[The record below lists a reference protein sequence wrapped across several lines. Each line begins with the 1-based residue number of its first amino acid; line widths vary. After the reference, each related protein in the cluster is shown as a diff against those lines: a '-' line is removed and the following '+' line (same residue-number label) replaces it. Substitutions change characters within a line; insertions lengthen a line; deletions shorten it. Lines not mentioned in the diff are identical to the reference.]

1 MAATLEPARS
11 DLLDRLCG
19 LATSF
24 VAAGEAPGIAEFIRR
39 YYAEVSLDDLEARRV
54 EDLAGAARA
63 HWRLASRRQRGEIVV
78 RVSNPG
84 AGTEGWQ
91 SPHTVVEILT
101 DDMPFIVDSVTVEV
115 ERHGLAVQLAVHP
128 VVDVRRDD
136 EGNLLGVASGGVT
149 GGTGAVPGDTGRVIT
164 ESFLHVEIER
174 TTDAGELASLHDD
187 LVRVLGDVGAATSDW
202 AEMVKKAGDVADELE
217 QDPSPIDEQERDTA
231 VALLRWMAD
240 DHFMFTGYHAF
251 TVRETERSDVL
262 TSVPGSGLGI
272 LRDQPG
278 PDGTGVARTPPE
290 LRRHTSDHALLVL
303 TKASARSTVHRS
315 AYLDCIGVKEYDDHG
330 EVCGEQ
336 RFVGLYTSEA
346 YHSNPRD
353 IPLLREK
360 VDAVIARAGFVPGGH
375 SARDLLAILENY
387 PRDELFQAS
396 LDELFTTAMGIL
408 QLEERRRVRL
418 FVRHDPYGRFVSCL
432 VYLPR
437 DRYTTELRLKVTGLL
452 HQAFRATGEDYQA
465 LVSESVLARLHIVLR
480 TVPGFVSDVDVDA
493 LEAEVAAATRSWSDE
508 LRDVLVAQHGEET
521 GRALHRVYGDAFAPA
536 YIAETKPAAAI
547 PDIDCLQRLPARP
560 ELGIR
565 LTRSDAAV
573 VLTILG
579 AGDPIVLSDM
589 MPRLQNMGV
598 QVVEERP
605 YTVTPRGRAPAWIER
620 FVLTA
625 TAPGASLALDGPAET
640 CFQDALAAVVLGS
653 AENDSFNG
661 LVLAAGLAWREVS
674 VLRAYSRYLRQAG
687 TPFSQ
692 DYIAAALTAHP
703 DLARG
708 LVGLF
713 RARFHPQQARIDVSE
728 QDRQVAELTTALD
741 AVTSLDNDRI
751 LRALLRLVLATDRT
765 NAYNDKP
772 GTPIAFKLDPTGVPE
787 LPKPLPM
794 FEIFVTSP
802 RVEGVHLR
810 SGRVARGGIRWS
822 DRREDFRTEILGL
835 MKAQTVKN
843 AVIVP
848 VGAKGGFV
856 VKVPPADRDALA
868 AEVVACYRAFI
879 SALLELTD
887 NLVDG
892 GTVPPAGIV
901 RYDTDDAY
909 LVVAADKGTA
919 TFSDIANE
927 IALEHHFWLGDAFA
941 SGGSVGFD
949 HKAMAITARGAW
961 ESVKVHF
968 RALGIDVSATPSTAV
983 GIGDMSGDV
992 FGNGML
998 QSRRLRLVAAFDHR
1012 HVFLD
1017 PDPDP
1022 DTSYAERERLFHL
1035 PRSSWDDYDRAV
1047 LAAGGGIYPR
1057 TLKAVPISDA
1067 MRAVLQITASTLTP
1081 AELISAILR
1090 APVDLLWNGGI
1101 GTYVKGTMETNFEVG
1116 DKSNDGVRVDA
1127 SELRCRVVGEGG
1139 NLGFTQRA
1147 RVEFALAGGRINTDA
1162 IDNSAGVDTSD
1173 HEVNIKILLDGIVRS
1188 GTLTLAAR
1196 NALLDEMTDEVAA
1209 LVLADNIA
1217 QNQTLTIA
1225 RFQAHKMAGVHQ
1237 RLMDALAARGRLD
1250 RDLEFLPDDA
1260 VLAARTHTGGG
1271 LTVPEL
1277 AVLLAY
1283 SKISLEEDLR
1293 DTSLLDDADV
1303 QSEIAEYFPIP
1314 LRRRYASEMARH
1326 PLRREIISM
1335 RLVNLMVN
1343 RAGSTFAFRIAEE
1356 TGAPADDVVRAHL
1369 VAARIFEEPAL
1380 HREIDALDGVVDVD
1394 TQCQMHLELRKVV
1407 ERSSRWLV
1415 RYRPRPLAIAAT
1427 VTELGAGV
1435 ATCTE
1440 SMPELLRGGER
1451 EWFDSFRDDLI
1462 ARAVPDALA
1471 ARLAGLESLAGALD
1485 IVDVAIGTGRPVVEI
1500 LAMWCAVGD
1509 RLRLDWLRDRI
1520 LDDLPRDDRWNALAR
1535 SALRDDLSN
1544 ERRALVATVLA
1555 FAPGLPVDDA
1565 LDRWIAQHPGITHAM
1580 GLLDDLRE
1588 AAGYDVA
1595 NLSVALRELRNL
1607 SQGDVH
1613 R

>member
-19 LATSF
+19 LATAF

-39 YYAEVSLDDLEARRV
+39 YYAEVSLDDLESRRV

-63 HWRLASRRQRGEIVV
+63 HWRLASQRRPGEILV

-115 ERHGLAVQLAVHP
+115 ERHSLAVQLAVHP

-136 EGNLLGVASGGVT
+136 EGNLLGVAGG
-149 GGTGAVPGDTGRVIT
+149 GATGAVDGDTGDVIT
-164 ESFLHVEIER
+164 ESFLHLEIER

-202 AEMVKKAGDVADELE
+202 AEMVKKAGDVADQLE
-217 QDPSPIDEQERDTA
+217 QDPSPIKELERDTA

-251 TVRETERSDVL
+251 TVRETEGSDVL

-290 LRRHTSDHALLVL
+290 LRRRTNDHALLVL

-330 EVCGEQ
+330 DVCGEQ

-396 LDELFTTAMGIL
+396 LDELFETAMGIL

-437 DRYTTELRLKVTGLL
+437 DRYTTGLRLKVTDLL

-508 LRDVLVAQHGEET
+508 LRDVLVAQYGEET

-536 YIAETKPAAAI
+536 YIAETKPVDAV
-547 PDIDCLQRLPARP
+547 PDIDCLQQLPARP

-565 LTRSDAAV
+565 LSRSDTAV

-579 AGDPIVLSDM
+579 AGVPIVLSDM
-589 MPRLQNMGV
+589 MPLLQNMGV

-605 YTVTPRGRAPAWIER
+605 YSVNPRGSAPAWIER

-625 TAPGASLALDGPAET
+625 SAPGAALALDGPAET

-661 LVLAAGLAWREVS
+661 LVLAAGLKWREVS

-692 DYIAAALTAHP
+692 DYIAAALIAHP

-708 LVGLF
+708 LIGLF
-713 RARFHPQQARIDVSE
+713 RDRFHPQRARLEPSE
-728 QDRQVAELTTALD
+728 QDRQVAVLTAALD
-741 AVTSLDNDRI
+741 AVTSLDDDRI

-772 GTPIAFKLDPTGVPE
+772 GTPIAFKLDPTSVPE

-802 RVEGVHLR
+802 RMEGVHLR
-810 SGRVARGGIRWS
+810 SGRVSRGGIRWS

-868 AEVVACYRAFI
+868 AEVVTCYRSFI
-879 SALLELTD
+879 SSLLELTD

-892 GTVPPAGIV
+892 APVPPAGIV

-927 IALEHHFWLGDAFA
+927 IALEHQFWLGDAFA

-949 HKAMAITARGAW
+949 HKVMAITARGAW

-968 RALGIDVSATPSTAV
+968 RALGIDVSATRFTVV

-998 QSRRLRLVAAFDHR
+998 QSRQLRLVAAFDHR

-1022 DTSYAERERLFHL
+1022 EASYAERERLFHL

-1047 LAAGGGIYPR
+1047 LSAGGGIYPR

-1067 MRAVLQITASTLTP
+1067 MRAVLQTTASTLTP

-1101 GTYVKGTMETNFEVG
+1101 GTYVKATTETNFEVG
-1116 DKSNDGVRVDA
+1116 DKANDGLRVNA
-1127 SELRCRVVGEGG
+1127 GELRCRVVGEGG

-1173 HEVNIKILLDGIVRS
+1173 HEVNIKILLDEVVRS
-1188 GTLTLAAR
+1188 GALTLAAR
-1196 NALLDEMTDEVAA
+1196 NALLDEMTDEVAT

-1225 RFQAHKMAGVHQ
+1225 RFQAHKMAGVHR
-1237 RLMDALAARGRLD
+1237 RLVDALALRGRLD
-1250 RDLEFLPDDA
+1250 RELEFLPNDA
-1260 VLAARTHTGGG
+1260 ALAARTNTGGG

-1283 SKISLEEDLR
+1283 SKITLEEDLR
-1293 DTSLLDDADV
+1293 DTALLDDADV
-1303 QSEIAEYFPIP
+1303 QSEIAEYFPTP
-1314 LRRRYASEMARH
+1314 LRRRYATEMARH

-1380 HREIDALDGVVDVD
+1380 HRDIDALDGVVDVD

-1435 ATCTE
+1435 AMCTA

-1451 EWFDSFRDDLI
+1451 EWFDTFRDDLI
-1462 ARAVPDALA
+1462 ARGVPDTLA

-1555 FAPGLPVDDA
+1555 FAPGLAVDDA

-1580 GLLDDLRE
+1580 GVLDDLRK
-1588 AAGYDVA
+1588 APAYDVA

-1607 SQGDVH
+1607 SQGDPH
-1613 R
+1613 H